1 MNLAKSILVH
11 RMLESTVLGGTV
23 LEQFIEYLD
32 NLVWGPWMLVLLLG
46 TGCYLTL
53 RLDLLPLKNLKF
65 ALRCAFGL
73 EEEPKK
79 GRGVPEG
86 GTGEA
91 FRRRDCGGRIVKQRA
106 CDAAG
111 ERLTGRSTYGTAG
124 EQLTGRNAYGAAG
137 EQLTEKNTY
146 GAVGKESSRARRK
159 AAGARHGAG
168 RKSSGRVSSLA
179 SLTTELATTLGIGNI
194 VGVATAMVL
203 GGPGALFWM
212 VMTSIV
218 GMATKLVESMLSVKY
233 RGVNDRGEIAGGPMY
248 TCLHAFPNK
257 TAGRGLGF
265 AFALFAVTA
274 SFGMGNM
281 TQSNSIAD
289 AVWVAFGVPKAN
301 TGLLLTIVTIL
312 VVLGGIGVIG
322 KVTQILV
329 PFMGVFYLVGAMA
342 VILTH
347 WRELPGAVGG
357 ILTAAFYPEAV
368 SGGLFGSVTV
378 TAFQSLRWG
387 VSRGIFSNEAGLGA
401 SGITTAAA
409 DTEDCVRQGYISMT
423 GVFLDTVVVCTIT
436 GLAFAASGVLGKTDG
451 AGNPLNGTALTLA
464 AFQTTLGEWGGSF
477 VSVCIVLF
485 AFATIIGW
493 AYQGERAFEF
503 LMGGKSRYNLW
514 YRFAYGLTAFLGCI
528 SSLEAVWNFSDICNA
543 LMAVPNLICVL
554 ALSGKACREIRAY
567 PGPAAR
573 EHRAGKRMRGKWAGY
588 FSRG

>member
-1 MNLAKSILVH
+1 MNLSAGILVH
-11 RMLESTVLGGTV
+11 RMLEGTV
-23 LEQFIEYLD
+23 LAGTVIEQFIAYLD

-46 TGCYLTL
+46 SGCYLTL

-65 ALRCAFGL
+65 ALRCAFGM
-73 EEEPKK
+73 EAEK
-79 GRGVPEG
+79 GREDSDG

-91 FRRRDCGGRIVKQRA
+91 YHRGNSGRR
-106 CDAAG
+106 AG
-111 ERLTGRSTYGTAG
+111 DTYGIG
-124 EQLTGRNAYGAAG
+124 DRLSEQNANGAAG
-137 EQLTEKNTY
+137 T
-146 GAVGKESSRARRK
+146 RRNGGSGGY
-159 AAGARHGAG
+159 AGRQRKHRYAPG
-168 RKSSGRVSSLA
+168 RKSSGKVSSLA

-212 VMTSIV
+212 VATSIV
-218 GMATKLVESMLSVKY
+218 GMATKLVESMLAVKY
-233 RGVNDRGEIAGGPMY
+233 RGTNDRGEIAGGPMY
-248 TCLHAFPNK
+248 TCLHAFPHK
-257 TAGRGLGF
+257 KAGRVLGF

-322 KVTQILV
+322 KVTQVLV
-329 PFMGVFYLVGAMA
+329 PFMGVFYLVGALA
-342 VILTH
+342 VIVTH
-347 WRELPGAVGG
+347 WRALPGAVGG

-368 SGGLFGSVTV
+368 SGGLFGSITV

-409 DTEDCVRQGYISMT
+409 DTDDYVRQGYISMT

-436 GLAFAASGVLGKTDG
+436 GLAFAVSGVLGKTDA

-503 LMGGKSRYNLW
+503 LMGGKSKYNLW
-514 YRFAYGLTAFLGCI
+514 YRFVYGLTAFLGCI

-554 ALSGKACREIRAY
+554 VLSGKACREIRAY
-567 PGPAAR
+567 PVPGEKSMGR
-573 EHRAGKRMRGKWAGY
+573 QGRTAGKGAGGKKALHARY
-588 FSRG
+588 

>member
-1 MNLAKSILVH
+1 MNLGRSILVH
-11 RMLESTVLGGTV
+11 RMLGGLV
-23 LEQFIEYLD
+23 IGGSILDQFIEYLD

-46 TGCYLTL
+46 SGCYLML

-73 EEEPKK
+73 E
-79 GRGVPEG
+79 
-86 GTGEA
+86 
-91 FRRRDCGGRIVKQRA
+91 
-106 CDAAG
+106 AG
-111 ERLTGRSTYGTAG
+111 EELRDGLRAGYG
-124 EQLTGRNAYGAAG
+124 ERDSRN
-137 EQLTEKNTY
+137 LSP
-146 GAVGKESSRARRK
+146 GKKPSPK
-159 AAGARHGAG
+159 GG
-168 RKSSGRVSSLA
+168 KVSSLA

-212 VMTSIV
+212 VATSII
-218 GMATKLVESMLSVKY
+218 GMATKLVESMLAVKY
-233 RGVNDRGEIAGGPMY
+233 RGTNDRGETAGGPMY
-248 TCLHAFPNK
+248 TCLRGFPNK
-257 TAGRGLGF
+257 TAGRVLGF
-265 AFALFAVTA
+265 LFALFAVTA

-289 AVWVAFGVPKAN
+289 AVWVSFGVPKEN

-322 KVTQILV
+322 KVTQVLV

-342 VILTH
+342 VIVTH
-347 WRELPGAVGG
+347 WKNLPGAIAG

-368 SGGLFGSVTV
+368 SGGIFGSITV

-409 DTEDCVRQGYISMT
+409 DTEDYVRQGYISMT

-436 GLAFAASGVLGKTDG
+436 GLAFAASGVLGSTD
-451 AGNPLNGTALTLA
+451 ADGNPLTGTALTLA
-464 AFQTTLGEWGGSF
+464 AFRTTLGDWGGSF
-477 VSVCIVLF
+477 VSICIVLF

-503 LMGGKSRYNLW
+503 LLGGRSRYNLW

-528 SSLEAVWNFSDICNA
+528 SSLETVWNFSDICNA

-567 PGPAAR
+567 PVPGEKQIRHDGKAAWKADGKAAEKTDR
-573 EHRAGKRMRGKWAGY
+573 KAAGKADGRKKALHVRY
-588 FSRG
+588 